1 MQFWENNGYNT
12 NLLWKLIPVKIEG
25 TRPAPP
31 QPLPETPGPGPLPP
45 YDENATE
52 QPLTRAQ
59 WVETDRDEFGTVE
72 TERDEFGTVVTE
84 ITTTTTR
91 KRYRVQDA

>member
-1 MQFWENNGYNT
+1 MQFWENNGYKT

-25 TRPAPP
+25 TPAPP
-31 QPLPETPGPGPLPP
+31 QPLPETPGPLPP

-52 QPLTRAQ
+52 QPLTRAR
-59 WVETDRDEFGTVE
+59 WVES
-72 TERDEFGTVVTE
+72 ERDEFGAVVTE

-91 KRYRVQDA
+91 KRYRVQDF